1 MTEEWAEAF
10 HGRQGDEKMS
20 VPKARGNKDEGR
32 VNMRVSSME
41 YRVSGVAP
49 RATLAA
55 AAGRPK
61 VGAWLRRALLSRHL
75 PLRQSLAA

>member
-10 HGRQGDEKMS
+10 HGRQGDKKMS

-49 RATLAA
+49 RATLSAKVGDKFRVA
-55 AAGRPK
+55 GGSPRWQVAGR
-61 VGAWLRRALLSRHL
+61 VGLR
-75 PLRQSLAA
+75 